1 MDDSRLARLHAAVD
15 RAFYEDFAITTMAKP
30 RDVNLRAGPDPDRV
44 PVPRFRAKWIAQGK
58 TKHAAH
64 RTLSSS
70 ATRSTSGTIPMIE
83 FPAGVLPY
91 AVRVGDIITRLK
103 TGARF
108 EASTPLDGDF
118 GLTQIPLADA

>member
-15 RAFYEDFAITTMAKP
+15 RAFYEDFAITPMAKP
-30 RDVNLRAGPDPDRV
+30 RDVNLRAGPDASRP
-44 PVPRFRAKWIAQGK
+44 PVTRFRAKWIAQGK

-64 RTLSSS
+64 RTLAGS
-70 ATRSTSGTIPMIE
+70 ATRAASGIVPMIE
-83 FPAGVLPY
+83 FPSGVLPY
-91 AVRVGDIITRLK
+91 GVRAGDVVTRLK